1 MLLIV
6 RVILL
11 FIPHSSPQNNV
22 VGLIFVK
29 DLIFIDPETETRVGD
44 LVNIFGRGLHVVWPD
59 DKLGDVL
66 RELKQGRSHMA
77 LVRDVNNENESQDP
91 YYEVAG
97 IITLEDIIE
106 EILGAEILDET
117 DAFLD
122 GSHSVKLDRAD
133 ALKFAR
139 LRLLDRKLVDERLSV
154 DEAKAVT
161 AHLWKNFPQL
171 VSLLTEHQ
179 LHRLVAETTISV
191 LPTAEHDIGDALPSD
206 LLYEKGK
213 ATDFCTLILAG
224 KVTALVG
231 SDHFRSDVS
240 SWALLAPGA
249 LEDSNY
255 TPDFTAFV
263 SSGPC
268 RCIQISRERYAAAV
282 DASAYE
288 RTQHNHTEPSQGEVD
303 IGVTEALSDF
313 GFVSPEDLDE
323 SLERIASRKIKLITA
338 LQAVEKDSEPQS
350 SIGARESFKS
360 KVEFAEPGELTEM
373 LKSAS
378 KRKTKAE
385 PRPALPDS
393 GSSRFE
399 FIGSAADD
407 QTPDRPDDEAP

>member
-1 MLLIV
+1 M
-6 RVILL
+6 
-11 FIPHSSPQNNV
+11 
-22 VGLIFVK
+22 IFVK

-66 RELKQGRSHMA
+66 RELKLGRSHMA

-91 YYEVAG
+91 FYEVAG

-106 EILGAEILDET
+106 EILGAEIVDET

-122 GSHSVKLDRAD
+122 GSHSVRLDRAD

-154 DEAKAVT
+154 DEARAVT

-171 VSLLTEHQ
+171 VLLLTEHQ

-191 LPTAEHDIGDALPSD
+191 LPTAEHDIGEDLPSD

-231 SDHFRSDVS
+231 SDQFRSDVS

-268 RCIQISRERYAAAV
+268 RCIQISRARYAAAV

-288 RTQHNHTEPSQGEVD
+288 RTQHNHTELSHGDVD
-303 IGVTEALSDF
+303 GGFAEASSGV
-313 GFVSPEDLDE
+313 GFASPGDLDE
-323 SLERIASRKIKLITA
+323 PLERIASRKAKLMTA
-338 LQAVEKDSEPQS
+338 LQAVEKGSEPQS
-350 SIGARESFKS
+350 GTGAREPS
-360 KVEFAEPGELTEM
+360 KNKVLFVEPGELTEM
-373 LKSAS
+373 RKSAS
-378 KRKTKAE
+378 KRKSKTE
-385 PRPALPDS
+385 PASGLPYSRP
-393 GSSRFE
+393 SRFE
-399 FIGSAADD
+399 FIGSALDD
-407 QTPDRPDDEAP
+407 QTPDRPDDELP